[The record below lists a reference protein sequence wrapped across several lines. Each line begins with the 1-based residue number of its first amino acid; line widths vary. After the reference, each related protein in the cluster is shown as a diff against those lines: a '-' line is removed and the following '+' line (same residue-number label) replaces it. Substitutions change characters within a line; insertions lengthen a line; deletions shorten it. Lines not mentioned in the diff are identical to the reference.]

1 MPPLIKVVHSWWVL
15 EITAEK
21 QTYHTTF
28 RVYISFFKQ
37 LYGLY
42 YMKFR
47 RYILSII
54 LPFWIR
60 AGCPPRR
67 LHLLSV
73 RKLKTEGFQE
83 IPVSVVTFNDN
94 RYIVGLERSRKCVQ
108 NVRKAKELVLRRG
121 FKRYSYRVSEITD
134 KDIWLMVIKLGF
146 DAQEFGVCSWQDS
159 GAASCWKIPSDSVL
173 EALRLKS
180 PLWYF

>member
-1 MPPLIKVVHSWWVL
+1 
-15 EITAEK
+15 
-21 QTYHTTF
+21 
-28 RVYISFFKQ
+28 
-37 LYGLY
+37 
-42 YMKFR
+42 MKFR

-83 IPVSVVTFNDN
+83 IPVSVVTFNHN
-94 RYIVGLERSRKCVQ
+94 RYIVGLERSRKWVQ

-121 FKRYSYRVSEITD
+121 FSRYSYAVSEITD
-134 KDIWLMVIKLGF
+134 KDIWLMVIKLYLQ
-146 DAQEFGVCSWQDS
+146 QEPYTRKFFAFNSLSSDDHIFGERHNH
-159 GAASCWKIPSDSVL
+159 IIF
-173 EALRLKS
+173 RLIRIQ
-180 PLWYF
+180 